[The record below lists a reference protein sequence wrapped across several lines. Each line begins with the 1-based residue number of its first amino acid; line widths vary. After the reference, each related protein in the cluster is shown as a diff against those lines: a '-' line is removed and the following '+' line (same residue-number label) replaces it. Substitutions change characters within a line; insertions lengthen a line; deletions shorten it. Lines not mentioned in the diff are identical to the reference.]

1 MNLSGKKGQK
11 VPEMVRRALAISQG
25 PDQDLSS
32 SISSCQSNIDNIKPP
47 TDMDSSFLS
56 IASISSEI
64 AEMNNSTEGK
74 LKVQIWAN
82 FVSWFG
88 KKSRFWPLSIG

>member
-25 PDQDLSS
+25 PEQDLSS

-47 TDMDSSFLS
+47 TDMDSSILS

-64 AEMNNSTEGK
+64 AEMNNSTDGK
-74 LKVQIWAN
+74 LKV
-82 FVSWFG
+82 
-88 KKSRFWPLSIG
+88 KKLSSLPL